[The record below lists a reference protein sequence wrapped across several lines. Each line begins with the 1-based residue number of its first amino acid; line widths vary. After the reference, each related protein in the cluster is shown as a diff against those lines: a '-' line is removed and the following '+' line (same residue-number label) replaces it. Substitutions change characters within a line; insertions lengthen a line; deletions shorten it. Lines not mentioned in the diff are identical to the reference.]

1 MPEGRDGLARDPA
14 GGRSDRNTPPQDQH
28 WDSDWSAEGFDAV
41 PPPPRVGRGHRTTAE
56 NMAGR
61 ELLTSYGAHIEHLN
75 EAAMS
80 ATVGRSATHPG
91 AAEEVSKR
99 NSQLEYMKE
108 WGKTRYIGDE
118 YVEEGTEGQFQ
129 EGQDLSGGKLGRLGA
144 TAKDVGQMIG
154 DVFSHTGDRGINQNP
169 SDQAPMVGQ
178 GETGPSPHTTKSV
191 AETFPSS
198 LAVHPGPVPM
208 NPGPVP
214 MTGMPKP
221 LG

>member
-1 MPEGRDGLARDPA
+1 MPEGRDGLARDPEGA
-14 GGRSDRNTPPQDQH
+14 RSDRNTPPQDQH

-61 ELLTSYGAHIEHLN
+61 ELLTSYGAHMEHLT

-118 YVEEGTEGQFQ
+118 YVEEGTEGQFVG
-129 EGQDLSGGKLGRLGA
+129 EEAGGKLGRFATSSGA
-144 TAKDVGQMIG
+144 NASTMVA
-154 DVFSHTGDRGINQNP
+154 DVFGGFGGGLGS
-169 SDQAPMVGQ
+169 SSQ
-178 GETGPSPHTTKSV
+178 GATGPSPHTTKSA
-191 AETFPSS
+191 AETFPAAKD
-198 LAVHPGPVPM
+198 LPPGPPPM
-208 NPGPVP
+208 PSGLKP
-214 MTGMPKP
+214 MTGQPKP
-221 LG
+221 SLG